1 MLGEWGSW
9 MDGLGI
15 GSFIGAIKAME
26 VPGLILAALV
36 IFFLFKALEK
46 LEKDRTSQIECANSQ
61 LTELAKAYEK
71 LSSLVET
78 LVRRRDL

>member
-1 MLGEWGSW
+1 

-36 IFFLFKALEK
+36 IFFLFKVLEK

-61 LTELAKAYEK
+61 LVELAKAYEK